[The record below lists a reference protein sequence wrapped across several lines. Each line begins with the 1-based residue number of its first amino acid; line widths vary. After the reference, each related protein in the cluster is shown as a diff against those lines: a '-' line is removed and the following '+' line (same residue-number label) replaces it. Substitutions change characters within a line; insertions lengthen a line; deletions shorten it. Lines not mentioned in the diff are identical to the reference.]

1 MNIQISSIRN
11 KISIQLKPKVESK
24 IYFKDLLSTP
34 IESIFNLALSFL
46 MHKVESICRD
56 HFNTQT
62 HFCHLS
68 PATHFPK
75 SFFPELFMLCWGK
88 GVTDFTLWFFFVLLI
103 WRWFKYATDY
113 SRIIIMHTTAK
124 GRSVWN
130 HAAFPLATP
139 PSACCYGE
147 SKQIYFYSCVHH
159 FLCPSLLLMSENF
172 QRGHFSSSTS
182 RTFRISFNGASV
194 LLTFYFF
201 FLLPSHCWKMNYLC
215 TEVESVG

>member
-24 IYFKDLLSTP
+24 IYFKHLLSTP

-68 PATHFPK
+68 LATHFPK

-103 WRWFKYATDY
+103 WRWFKCATDY

-124 GRSVWN
+124 GRSVEPHSFPSG
-130 HAAFPLATP
+130 HAIQRLLLLWRVKAHLFL
-139 PSACCYGE
+139 
-147 SKQIYFYSCVHH
+147 
-159 FLCPSLLLMSENF
+159 FLCSSLSLSIPPPYVWKFPTRSLF
-172 QRGHFSSSTS
+172 
-182 RTFRISFNGASV
+182 I
-194 LLTFYFF
+194 FY
-201 FLLPSHCWKMNYLC
+201 K
-215 TEVESVG
+215 